1 MLTASVFR
9 NDRENYRV
17 ADTGNPDNPSG
28 EQQLDGRARVDGLL
42 LGAMGRINERWYV
55 YANYSRLE
63 SEVVQGT
70 SDYIASQGGDYTRG
84 DRLLNTPEDA
94 VGLWT
99 TYDVSRRWQLGY
111 GASYQGKVWLT
122 QHSAANPDG
131 PLVTSPGYWV
141 HRAMVRWQATRDLA
155 LQLNLNNLFDEV
167 YYARPR
173 NNGWAM
179 PGEARNAMLT
189 ATFTY

>member
-1 MLTASVFR
+1 
-9 NDRENYRV
+9 
-17 ADTGNPDNPSG
+17 
-28 EQQLDGRARVDGLL
+28 VDGLL
-42 LGAMGRINERWYV
+42 VGAMGRIGERWYV
-55 YANYSRLE
+55 YANYARLE

-70 SDYIASQGGDYTRG
+70 SDFIAGQGGDYTRG

-94 VGLWT
+94 VGLWST
-99 TYDVSRRWQLGY
+99 FDLSRRWQLGY
-111 GASYQGKVWLT
+111 GANYQGKVWLT

-141 HRAMVRWQATRDLA
+141 HRAMVRWQATPDLA
-155 LQLNLNNLFDEV
+155 LQLNLNNLFDEE